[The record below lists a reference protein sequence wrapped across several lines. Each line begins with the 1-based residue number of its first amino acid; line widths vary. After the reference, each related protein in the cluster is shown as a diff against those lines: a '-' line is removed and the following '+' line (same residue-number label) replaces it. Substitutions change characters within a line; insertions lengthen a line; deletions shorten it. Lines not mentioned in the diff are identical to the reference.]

1 MTETQIYKW
10 WWDQTRKRMKKLKS
24 ANGSIVPVS
33 GKQDRNSSDLPFETS
48 GQAKSIDVKKDEEK
62 KSEYDEKIPQISG
75 EVDQLEDKQ
84 ASATKKFD
92 YQTKDKSINLSL
104 KRQQTSELLA
114 AGQNFFV
121 PAIDEFGG
129 YSSRLRIPE
138 IIANSEDDQAMS
150 QLSRNKNLSAKKDA
164 L

>member
-84 ASATKKFD
+84 APATKNFD
-92 YQTKDKSINLSL
+92 SQTKDKSNNLSL
-104 KRQQTSELLA
+104 KR
-114 AGQNFFV
+114 
-121 PAIDEFGG
+121 
-129 YSSRLRIPE
+129 
-138 IIANSEDDQAMS
+138 
-150 QLSRNKNLSAKKDA
+150 
-164 L
+164 